1 MKTIILLLLLIPAMC
16 FAGDNADIW
25 SNQIIFNWTETDSFL
40 YNEKPTILLNVIIL
54 LELYDEYAQECYA
67 DTIKAIKFADDYM
80 IIRENYGEWLTEK
93 QLEDMGYKYRYRW
106 ITDTYIDFNE
116 EIEIEFDYIFTK
128 EPTFAGFIEYL
139 RRLK

>member
-54 LELYDEYAQECYA
+54 LELWDKYAQECYV
-67 DTIKAIKFADDYM
+67 DTIKATAIENDYL
-80 IIRENYGEWLTEK
+80 ISYDNYREWVTEK
-93 QLEDMGYKYRYRW
+93 QLKERGYKYRYRLV
-106 ITDTYIDFNE
+106 IKTFPLV
-116 EIEIEFDYIFTK
+116 FKYIFIK

-139 RRLK
+139 RREQGEQ